1 MSDNSLTSAS
11 PRDGARRWLGP
22 ALLISLVINLFLV
35 GLMAAAIVHRPKM
48 RAGELGP
55 PPPFFGMMHR
65 GVAGLPP
72 DDRAAVRD
80 MMVREF
86 PIIRPYFARIDQAR
100 RDLAV
105 AIGTEPF
112 DAARVT
118 AAFARVDAAQAE
130 MIQATRAAMIAG
142 FGRMSAKQRGRI
154 AAMMRKQ
161 AERRLGNGGQDNPP
175 PPPEEGMVP
184 VDGRPAP

>member
-1 MSDNSLTSAS
+1 MSDTSSTPAKDS
-11 PRDGARRWLGP
+11 ARRWIGP

-35 GLMAAAIVHRPKM
+35 GLIGAAMAHRP
-48 RAGELGP
+48 RLHQGEFGP
-55 PPPFFGMMHR
+55 PQPFFGMMHK

-80 MMVREF
+80 MMLHEF
-86 PIIRPYFARIDQAR
+86 PIIRPYFARIDQTR

-105 AIGTEPF
+105 TIGTEPF
-112 DAARVT
+112 DAAKVA
-118 AAFARVDAAQAE
+118 AAFAKVDAAQAE

-142 FGRMSAKQRGRI
+142 FGKMSPEQRGRI

-161 AERRLGNGGQDNPP
+161 ADRRLGNGGQDGPP
-175 PPPEEGMVP
+175 LPDGNMPPEGDLP
-184 VDGRPAP
+184 PH